1 MKTTAATFLFIASVL
16 LGCQSA
22 SRPETEKH
30 DTPELKGVAK
40 FAIHKD
46 FHNFG
51 ILQDGEIVSFS
62 FWIKST
68 GETQLRITNVETD
81 CGCLEVH
88 FSEQGILPGDSA
100 AVEVVYS
107 SAGDIGKQLK
117 TVSLFTNAE
126 KEQIDL
132 HVAANVNSDWIDLTN

>member
-1 MKTTAATFLFIASVL
+1 MKAIATSVFIALVL
-16 LGCQSA
+16 FACQPA

-30 DTPELKGVAK
+30 DTAELKGVAK

-51 ILQDGEIVSFS
+51 TLQDGEIVSFS
-62 FWIKST
+62 FWLKST
-68 GETQLRITNVETD
+68 GETQLRITDVETD

-88 FSEQGILPGDSA
+88 FPEQGILPGDSA

-107 SAGDIGKQLK
+107 SGGDIGKQLK

-126 KEQIDL
+126 KEQVDL
-132 HVAANVNSDWIDLTN
+132 HIAANVNSDWIDLNN